1 MDIPIFTVVYNWKI
15 KKAQKIIDRLI
26 SDGWTLTCKNRGFFS
41 TTYSFSK
48 II

>member
-15 KKAQKIIDRLI
+15 KKARKIIDKLA
-26 SDGWTLTCKNRGFFS
+26 SDGWALTNKNRGFFS